1 MDESKS
7 LAFRAIEELLKAQNT
22 RSQLTRRFVMA
33 ELKDSL
39 ATRREKARNAEVLLT
54 NNVLVH
60 SIVSF

>member
-7 LAFRAIEELLKAQNT
+7 LAFRAIEELLKAQST

-39 ATRREKARNAEVLLT
+39 AARREKAQNAEVLL
-54 NNVLVH
+54 LL
-60 SIVSF
+60 III